1 MEEKWRWTL
10 DESGS
15 NEKKDGG
22 RLKREWRGRRREG
35 EIERERDGGGIAR
48 SVHHSQS

>member
-1 MEEKWRWTL
+1 MEETWRWML

-22 RLKREWRGRRREG
+22 GRLKREWRGRRRG
-35 EIERERDGGGIAR
+35 RERERDGGGIAR